1 MRYFSVSSG
10 SGSGDVVGPASS
22 TDNAL
27 ARFDSTT
34 GKLLQNSAATLDDS
48 GVLTLSGSMTRSPAS
63 ITLTANAGT
72 LDVTK
77 GYSTVTITANSTLT
91 PSAAGSNGQTVSV
104 KVTNGGASSF
114 TVTIDNAGTDY
125 VTTVPVGFLWIT
137 YISNGTDWIP
147 SVGTP
152 SSASPAR
159 ASLAYL
165 SDPTTRVDFTSTLS
179 QVADTITLAGLVG
192 TYASPDTTAG
202 TLTLTAAVTEVW
214 TNTTTTYVL
223 PAVASSS
230 GKAVVFYVVDSN
242 AITIDPNAS
251 EIIVRDGTAQTGGVT
266 MTLTGTAGNYVS
278 MVCDGTRWV
287 TLGYK
292 GTLAAGS

>member
-125 VTTVPVGFLWIT
+125 VNTVPVGFLWIT